1 MKNTINISNN
11 ANLILNTYRC
21 LFFKLLLRVF
31 SVVQQLRSEHGN
43 GKVLESALQ
52 HSKFFN
58 QKGAKM
64 VGSCGSS
71 LVSVEVFPQ
80 HKPC

>member
-71 LVSVEVFPQ
+71 LVSLEVFPQ
-80 HKPC
+80 HNSC